1 MKNIHN
7 SCCRYFKNC
16 ILITLYIYDINTKLI
31 WLPSYD
37 SRAKIAENRRKSP
50 KIAKNYHIF
59 SFFGC
64 PGVFFTP
71 IELGM
76 VSYISAKVHH
86 HKNPSL
92 SLIQE
97 KRSF

>member
-1 MKNIHN
+1 MKNVHN

-37 SRAKIAENRRKSP
+37 SLAKIAE
-50 KIAKNYHIF
+50 NYHIF

-64 PGVFFTP
+64 PGGFFTP

>member
-1 MKNIHN
+1 MYTIHAVGI
-7 SCCRYFKNC
+7 SKTVFSSHC
-16 ILITLYIYDINTKLI
+16 IFMISILSLFGCPAITHQQ
-31 WLPSYD
+31 
-37 SRAKIAENRRKSP
+37 KSP
-50 KIAKNYHIF
+50 KIAENYHIF

-64 PGVFFTP
+64 PGGFFTP

-97 KRSF
+97 KKSF